1 MKKIIYLF
9 TILCSGVLNA
19 QNTELEVKTMIN
31 QASEKELLVN
41 SSRFLQESHFHFAE
55 LTINRLLEIKP
66 DSRNYNYRKGFVVL
80 GMRRDEN
87 EAIKY
92 LLKASKDC
100 KIQVNYDMYSVNEDA
115 LPPDVFFHLGRAYHL
130 DEQFDKA
137 VENYNKF
144 LKSSSNVSEL
154 VPEAKKR
161 IVQCGVAKKLIAQ
174 PTSVS
179 IKNLGSTVNTAYA
192 DFSSA
197 ISLDGSSLY
206 FTSRRPWEDK
216 SSDNYRDPLL
226 NHFPE
231 DIYQVSKNGSS
242 WKSPIRNSMCKPQF
256 NEATVSVSIDERRIY
271 TYNDKVGVG
280 DIYYSDFQNGK
291 FSDILPV
298 DLKDVNDNNWWDTHF
313 TVSPDGNLI
322 FFVSDKPGG
331 YGKRDIYF
339 MEKINGEWSKPQN
352 IGGNIN
358 TWSDEDSPF
367 MGLDNNTLY
376 FSSNDST
383 SMGEFDIF
391 MTVRDENGIWSQPV
405 NLGYPINSVGDDI
418 FYSHTSDGRKAYFT
432 SFRKGGLGERDI
444 YEMELPAS
452 TVKNVAFLNA
462 QIIPS
467 QGEVISEFSYLTIQ
481 CIDCANSSEEIILN
495 PRLNDGVFLAKLE
508 KCKNYILKYHYDS
521 KDKSPLKQTISTA
534 CDLSYEEIKRK
545 VILDQNQKKFL
556 PIYEYR
562 FEGLVAD
569 KANGTPIAN
578 ANVSIISKNINVE
591 SGVSSA
597 NGVYNSA
604 IAKGKTFGDTLNY
617 VVKVTAD
624 GYLSQSF
631 DLNEVLANDSILKIS
646 FLLDKKAPGTD
657 LGPFAILYNFD
668 KFDLRPDA
676 IVILNKIV
684 TVLNQNPDVSI
695 ELGSHTDS
703 RGIDIYNQYL
713 SERRAKSAAQYIASR
728 ISNPER
734 ITYKGYGESKL
745 KNRCADRVKCTEA
758 EHQQNRRTEF
768 IIK

>member
-41 SSRFLQESHFHFAE
+41 SSRFLQENHFHFAE

-100 KIQVNYDMYSVNEDA
+100 KIQVNYDMYSVNEAA

-197 ISLDGSSLY
+197 ISFDGSSLY

-452 TVKNVAFLNA
+452 TTKNVAFLNA

-534 CDLSYEEIKRK
+534 CDLAYEEIKRK

-604 IAKGKTFGDTLNY
+604 IAKGKTFGDTLHY
-617 VVKVTAD
+617 VVNVTAD